1 MKAYYDPLTDTIH
14 GCREGSY
21 AWFHEARHRE
31 QYKRGKA
38 ELLDQLYV
46 ICYYA
51 SFLCAIGG
59 WVFGGGPWGMV
70 KGIGLAFL
78 PHVLSQ
84 AYLEADAY
92 LVGWW
97 HWRSAK

>member
-1 MKAYYDPLTDTIH
+1 MKKYYDPGLDTIY
-14 GCREGSY
+14 GCEPGTYS
-21 AWFHEARHRE
+21 WHHENRHRQ
-31 QYKRGKA
+31 QYKKGKA

-51 SFLCAIGG
+51 SFLCALGG
-59 WVFGGGPWGMV
+59 WIVGGPWGMI

-78 PHVLSQ
+78 PHVISQ
-84 AYLEADAY
+84 LYLETDAY

-97 HWRSAK
+97 QWRKER